1 MRNLLLP
8 ISILWALGL
17 SGTEVAIVTVPKS
30 GTYLIKKLLKLVDEK
45 GYYPT
50 YHTDEFYASKE
61 LMECYQKRVLLVR
74 DPRDVCLSWVCYIVS
89 GQADGVDDNIR
100 NLPDEA
106 KVHFRELGIDRQLE
120 YVIRGHSQQSEVSG
134 VHPTL
139 IYFPLSPYEVA
150 AKHACD
156 SGTFTCRFENLIGL
170 QGGGNSNTQRI
181 EIKKLLTFL
190 DIQISDEIFE
200 EVIGELFGGT
210 KTFNKGQVG
219 QWKKDFNRKNKKL
232 FQKRRSHLLT
242 TFGYGS

>member
-1 MRNLLLP
+1 MRSFLLV
-8 ISILWALGL
+8 ISILWMLGL

-30 GTYLIKKLLKLVDEK
+30 GTHLIKKLLKLVDEE
-45 GYYPT
+45 GHYPT
-50 YHTDEFYASKE
+50 YHTDEFYASEE

-74 DPRDVCLSWVCYIVS
+74 DPRDVCLSWIRYVVS
-89 GQADGVDDNIR
+89 GQADGVDENIR
-100 NLPDEA
+100 DLPDEA

-156 SGTFTCRFENLIGL
+156 SGTFTCRFENLIGP
-170 QGGGNSNTQRI
+170 QGGGNSNTQRE

-190 DIQISDEIFE
+190 DIQISDEMFE
-200 EVIGELFGGT
+200 KVVGELFGGT

-242 TFGYGS
+242 TFSYGS

>member
-1 MRNLLLP
+1 MRNLLLA
-8 ISILWALGL
+8 ISMLWALGL

-30 GTYLIKKLLKLVDEK
+30 GTHLIKKLLKLVDEK
-45 GYYPT
+45 GHYPT

-74 DPRDVCLSWVCYIVS
+74 DPRDVCLSWICYIVS

-156 SGTFTCRFENLIGL
+156 SGTFTCRFENLIGP

-190 DIQISDEIFE
+190 DIQISDEMFE
-200 EVIGELFGGT
+200 KVVGELFGGT

-219 QWKKDFNRKNKKL
+219 QWKKGFNRKNKKL
-232 FQKRRSHLLT
+232 FQKKCSHLLT